1 MCIRDRYETGLL
13 KRLYEHSGKP
23 DRFEL
28 PASAVTA
35 RLLRALESPRPKAR
49 YFVTT
54 PTYIMGM
61 ARRILPT
68 RMLDWLITKG

>member
-1 MCIRDRYETGLL
+1 
-13 KRLYEHSGKP
+13 
-23 DRFEL
+23 
-28 PASAVTA
+28 VTA
-35 RLLRALESPRPKAR
+35 KLIHALESRRPQAR

-54 PTYIMGM
+54 PTYIMGI